1 MNKSMTE
8 PRKIVLILGNG
19 FDLDLGLETLYKDF
33 WESDYCPKDYPAP
46 IINHLNQRW
55 KDDLDAVKWY
65 DLENELLKY
74 YNSIP
79 DPKKGID
86 FITKEEKELIKKFSF
101 YDYKCGLLND
111 KLEVIQSLINK
122 RVLAYTPSPFEKIE
136 ESPYKA
142 DCLKSPIWRDKQAL
156 CLIKKGLCDYLN
168 SLHLYKANETIAFQV
183 LNFLNQEAEKGN
195 TVNIYTFNY
204 TPVRLNDSELDHA
217 KVHYMHG
224 NSVDGKIILGTRDS
238 LEYAESYDFLQ
249 KSFDPYYNPPSLVA
263 ELQEA
268 DEVIIFGHSLG
279 VNDQQYFKAFFMQQ
293 TNYAT
298 PSHKDITIFT
308 RDDDSEIQIKRALQ
322 GLTEG
327 NLSTLFGLNHVTFIK
342 TRNIKEDQQFLYT
355 FLFKHGK
362 NMIST
367 SEFIGQL
374 LSKETENKD

>member
-1 MNKSMTE
+1 MNKSITE

-19 FDLDLGLETLYKDF
+19 FDLDLKLETSYKDF
-33 WESDYCPKDYPAP
+33 WKSDYCPKDYPAP

-55 KDDLDAVKWY
+55 KDDLDKVKWY
-65 DLENELLKY
+65 DLENELLNY
-74 YNSIP
+74 YNSIKDP
-79 DPKKGID
+79 DKGDDI
-86 FITKEEKELIKKFSF
+86 FTEEEKALLMKFSS
-101 YDYKCGLLND
+101 YDYKCGQYND
-111 KLEVIQSLINK
+111 QLDVLSSIINK
-122 RVLAYTPSPFEKIE
+122 HVLLYTPPPFDTIKKG
-136 ESPYKA
+136 PYTA

-224 NSVDGKIILGTRDS
+224 NSIDGKIILGTRDS

-268 DEVIIFGHSLG
+268 DGVIIFGHSLG

-293 TNYAT
+293 TNYTT

-322 GLTEG
+322 GLTDG

-342 TRNIKEDQQFLYT
+342 TQNVKEDQQLLSS

-362 NMIST
+362 DIIST
-367 SEFIGQL
+367 SEFVGHL
-374 LSKETENKD
+374 LSQQ